1 MKEVSLVMTLPS
13 RTIASNEAH
22 PDGRPD
28 ARPDARPDGRPDG
41 RPDTRI
47 EARNS
52 LVLTDAAR
60 NQLKTDVHQELI
72 ERVNLEQLFSIQND
86 PFGRQALLGTISQLV
101 GEQPVPMNAADRDAI
116 AKEVLDEVFGL
127 GPLEPLLH
135 DPTVS
140 DILVNTHNLVFVE
153 RRGKIEE
160 TNIVFRDNAHLMH
173 IIDKIVSAVGRRIDE
188 SSPMVDARLL
198 DGSRVNIVIPPLA
211 VDGPLM
217 SIRRFGASPLG
228 ADDLLRHKAMTPQM
242 LELLKGAVKAR
253 LNIVVSG
260 GTGAGKTTLLNV
272 LSGYISPEE
281 RIVTIEDSA
290 ELQIKQRHVARLE
303 CRPPNVEGKGA
314 IRQRELVIN
323 ALRMR
328 PDRIIL
334 GEIRGEEALDML
346 QAMNTGHDGS
356 ITTVHA
362 NTPRDAISR
371 LDTMCLM
378 GSVALPEKA
387 IRAQIASAIH
397 IIIQASRMSDGSR
410 RITHISE
417 VTGTSG
423 DVVSMQDLFLF
434 ERQGLAGNGKV
445 KGRFFA
451 TGIVPKFAEKL
462 KAAGIPL
469 NLDSLDESVE
479 V

>member
-1 MKEVSLVMTLPS
+1 
-13 RTIASNEAH
+13 
-22 PDGRPD
+22 
-28 ARPDARPDGRPDG
+28 
-41 RPDTRI
+41 
-47 EARNS
+47 
-52 LVLTDAAR
+52 
-60 NQLKTDVHQELI
+60 
-72 ERVNLEQLFSIQND
+72 
-86 PFGRQALLGTISQLV
+86 
-101 GEQPVPMNAADRDAI
+101 
-116 AKEVLDEVFGL
+116 
-127 GPLEPLLH
+127 
-135 DPTVS
+135 
-140 DILVNTHNLVFVE
+140 
-153 RRGKIEE
+153 
-160 TNIVFRDNAHLMH
+160 
-173 IIDKIVSAVGRRIDE
+173 
-188 SSPMVDARLL
+188 
-198 DGSRVNIVIPPLA
+198 
-211 VDGPLM
+211 
-217 SIRRFGASPLG
+217 
-228 ADDLLRHKAMTPQM
+228 
-242 LELLKGAVKAR
+242 
-253 LNIVVSG
+253 
-260 GTGAGKTTLLNV
+260 
-272 LSGYISPEE
+272 
-281 RIVTIEDSA
+281 
-290 ELQIKQRHVARLE
+290 
-303 CRPPNVEGKGA
+303 
-314 IRQRELVIN
+314 VIN

-371 LDTMCLM
+371 LETMCLM

-423 DVVSMQDLFLF
+423 DIVSMQDLFLF

-445 KGRFFA
+445 KGRFYA
-451 TGIVPKFAEKL
+451 TGIVPKFADKL

>member
-1 MKEVSLVMTLPS
+1 MLTDVRVIPNLTE
-13 RTIASNEAH
+13 
-22 PDGRPD
+22 D
-28 ARPDARPDGRPDG
+28 ARH
-41 RPDTRI
+41 
-47 EARNS
+47 S
-52 LVLTDAAR
+52 V
-60 NQLKTDVHQELI
+60 KTAVHHELI
-72 ERVNLEQLFSIQND
+72 NRVDLEKLAAMRDD
-86 PFGRQALLGTISQLV
+86 PSGRESLLSTISQLV
-101 GEQPVPMNAADRDAI
+101 GEQDFPFSALDRGGL
-116 AKEVLDEVFGL
+116 AKEVMNEVFGL

-140 DILVNTHNLVFVE
+140 DILVNTYDTVYVE
-153 RRGKIEE
+153 RRGVIEK
-160 TNIVFRDNAHLMH
+160 TRVVFRDNAHLMH

-211 VDGPLM
+211 VDGPLI
-217 SIRRFGASPLG
+217 SIRRFPASPLT
-228 ADDLLRHKAMTPQM
+228 AEDLLRHRALTPQM
-242 LELLKGAVKAR
+242 LEILIGAVKAR
-253 LNIVVSG
+253 LNIVVAG

-272 LSGYISPEE
+272 LSGFISPKE

-290 ELQIKQRHVARLE
+290 ELQIKQEHVARLE

-314 IRQRELVIN
+314 IRQRELMIN

-356 ITTVHA
+356 ITTIHA
-362 NTPRDAISR
+362 NTPRDAIAR
-371 LDTMCLM
+371 LETMSMM

-387 IRAQIASAIH
+387 IRAQIAAAVHLIV
-397 IIIQASRMSDGSR
+397 QASRMSDGSR

-417 VTGTSG
+417 VTGATA
-423 DVVSMQDLFLF
+423 DVVSMQDIFKF
-434 ERQGLAGNGKV
+434 EKLGLTDKDKV
-445 KGRFFA
+445 KGRFYA
-451 TGIVPKFAEKL
+451 TGIVPKFAERL
-462 KAAGIPL
+462 EAAGIPL
-469 NLDSLDESVE
+469 SLDALNHSLE

>member
-1 MKEVSLVMTLPS
+1 MSEVSLYMTPPPRSVPVPES
-13 RTIASNEAH
+13 RVNA
-22 PDGRPD
+22 
-28 ARPDARPDGRPDG
+28 
-41 RPDTRI
+41 
-47 EARNS
+47 
-52 LVLTDAAR
+52 VLTDEAR
-60 NQLKTDVHQELI
+60 HVLKTAVHNELI
-72 ERVNLEQLFSIQND
+72 KRMDLAKLALIQAD
-86 PFGRQALLGTISQLV
+86 GVSGRPRLLAIIVQLV
-101 GEQPVPMNAADRDAI
+101 GEQSVPLSGADRDLL

-127 GPLEPLLH
+127 GPLEPLLQ

-140 DILVNTHNLVFVE
+140 DILVNTYSMVYVE
-153 RRGKIEE
+153 RRGIIER
-160 TNIVFRDNAHLMH
+160 TNVVFKDNAHLMH

-211 VDGPLM
+211 VDGPLL
-217 SIRRFGASPLG
+217 SIRRFGSKPLG
-228 ADDLLRHKAMTPQM
+228 AQDLLRYQALTPQM
-242 LELLKGAVKAR
+242 LELLRGAVKAR

-272 LSGYISPEE
+272 ISGFISPLE

-290 ELQIKQRHVARLE
+290 ELQVKQEHVVRLE
-303 CRPPNVEGKGA
+303 CRPPNLEGKGA

-334 GEIRGEEALDML
+334 GEVRGEEALDML

-371 LDTMCLM
+371 METMAMM
-378 GSVALPEKA
+378 GSLALSEKA
-387 IRAQIASAIH
+387 VRTQIASAVDLIV
-397 IIIQASRMSDGSR
+397 QVSRMSDGSR

-417 VTGTSG
+417 ITGTAG
-423 DVVSMQDLFLF
+423 DLISMQDLYLF
-434 ERQGLAGNGKV
+434 EKQGLGPNGRV
-445 KGRFFA
+445 KGRFLY
-451 TGIVPKFAEKL
+451 TGIVPKFSERL
-462 KAAGIPL
+462 KAAGVPL
-469 NLDSLDESVE
+469 STNGIEEIVE

>member
-1 MKEVSLVMTLPS
+1 MNDVSLFMTGPT
-13 RTIASNEAH
+13 RTIVSTEVRNNLTMDAEAKH
-22 PDGRPD
+22 
-28 ARPDARPDGRPDG
+28 
-41 RPDTRI
+41 
-47 EARNS
+47 
-52 LVLTDAAR
+52 
-60 NQLKTDVHQELI
+60 QLKTNVHQELI
-72 ERVNLEQLFSIQND
+72 KRVDLKQLASLQD
-86 PFGRQALLGTISQLV
+86 DASGRQKLLVTISQLL
-101 GEQPVPMNAADRDAI
+101 GEQSIPLTAADRDLLS
-116 AKEVLDEVFGL
+116 KEVMDEVFGL
-127 GPLEPLLH
+127 GPLEPLLN
-135 DPTVS
+135 DPSVS
-140 DILVNTHNLVFVE
+140 DILVNTHSLVFVE
-153 RRGKIEE
+153 RRGVIEE
-160 TNIVFRDNAHLMH
+160 TNVVFRDNAHLMH

-217 SIRRFGASPLG
+217 SIRRFGSSPLCVE
-228 ADDLLRHKAMTPQM
+228 DLLRHRALTPSM
-242 LELLKGAVKAR
+242 MELLKCAVRAR

-272 LSGYISPEE
+272 LSGFISNTE

-362 NTPRDAISR
+362 NNPRDAIAR
-371 LDTMCLM
+371 LETMAMM

-387 IRAQIASAIH
+387 IRAQIASAVHLIV
-397 IIIQASRMSDGSR
+397 QVSRMSDGSR

-423 DVVSMQDLFLF
+423 EVVSMQDLFIF
-434 ERQGLAGNGKV
+434 EKLGLGLGGKV

-462 KAAGIPL
+462 KAAGIPFAL
-469 NLDSLDESVE
+469 NLLDESVE